1 MKEVLAGKIAELSFL
16 QIIEL
21 VGFVVLCVIA
31 LLIGIAF
38 AFDKLNVKSFSFRNG
53 FTFYQDGE
61 TKRSRI
67 THQKKVIARKR
78 KVAK

>member
-16 QIIEL
+16 QLIEG
-21 VGFVVLCVIA
+21 VGFIVLCVVA

-38 AFDKLNVKSFSFRNG
+38 AFDKMNVKTFSFTKG
-53 FTFYQDGE
+53 FTFYQEGDV
-61 TKRSRI
+61 KRTRI
-67 THQKKVIARKR
+67 THRNKTVSRKR

>member
-16 QIIEL
+16 QVIEL
-21 VGFVVLCVIA
+21 FGFVVLCVIA

-38 AFDKLNVKSFSFRNG
+38 TFDRLNVKSFSFRNG

-61 TKRSRI
+61 IKRNGIARRKTI
-67 THQKKVIARKR
+67 TRKR
-78 KVAK
+78 KAAK

>member
-21 VGFVVLCVIA
+21 LGFVVVCVIV
-31 LLIGIAF
+31 LLMGIAF

-61 TKRSRI
+61 TKRTRL
-67 THQKKVIARKR
+67 THKTKTVSRKR